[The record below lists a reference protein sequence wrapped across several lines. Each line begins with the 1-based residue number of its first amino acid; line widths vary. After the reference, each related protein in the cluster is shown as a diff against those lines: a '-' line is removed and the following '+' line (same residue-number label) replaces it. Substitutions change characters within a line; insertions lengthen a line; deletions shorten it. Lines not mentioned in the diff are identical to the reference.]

1 MPLCKLTPVA
11 NVPSADSR
19 FGTGWNVD
27 ILLCSSWMFTKVG
40 VADWLFQEMVFGP
53 VGKLIRMPVIVV
65 GCNTSLRLSS

>member
-1 MPLCKLTPVA
+1 
-11 NVPSADSR
+11 
-19 FGTGWNVD
+19 
-27 ILLCSSWMFTKVG
+27 